1 MNKELVS
8 KNLLLV
14 KSNEINI
21 SNEDYP
27 VIGTYSLGPCMAFI
41 LYNKEH
47 KKAIVGHIP
56 KDRVINNMYLDE
68 IRLELYKIIV
78 ENKLFNSPFELSLID
93 GAYKSEQEYLF
104 HEFEILKDSTKT
116 RFKPLDILEENIKKV
131 PSLKISSINK
141 NNLSNDAF
149 QIVDEYNNLNY
160 TQGATLSKQF
170 AFDAITGKFVTN
182 EYFITNDTKASS
194 TSPKKR

>member
-1 MNKELVS
+1 MK

-21 SNEDYP
+21 SSEDYP
-27 VIGTYSLGPCMAFI
+27 VIATHSLGPCMAFV
-41 LYNKEH
+41 LYTKEH
-47 KKAIVGHIP
+47 QKAIVGHIP
-56 KDRVINNMYLDE
+56 KDNIINDLYLDE
-68 IRLELYKIIV
+68 MRLEIYKIIV
-78 ENKLFNSPFELSLID
+78 LNKLQNANFELSLID

-104 HEFEILKDSTKT
+104 HEFEILKNSTKT
-116 RFKPLDILEENIKKV
+116 KFKPLDILEENIKKV
-131 PSLKISSINK
+131 KSLKISFVNK
-141 NNLSNDAF
+141 TDFPNDAF

-160 TQGATLSKQF
+160 KEGATLSKQF

-182 EYFITNDTKASS
+182 EYFIPNTQPILS